1 MGTIDNE
8 ELKSIFSK
16 NILYWLTKRGKT
28 QADLYKRMEVSSATA
43 SDWCNGKKLPR
54 TDKLVEIA
62 SWLMIE
68 LSDLLETKDHSDD
81 TDAASQIIFRL
92 NDDERFRSIVTDIY
106 NASGKELD
114 KIEDY
119 INLVIGAN

>member
-1 MGTIDNE
+1 MTSTDSD
-8 ELKSIFSK
+8 ELKRIFST
-16 NILYWLTKRGKT
+16 NLIYWLSIRGKT

-54 TDKLVEIA
+54 TDKMVDIA

-68 LSDLLETKDHSDD
+68 LSDLLEVKQET
-81 TDAASQIIFRL
+81 TNEANQVLFRMS
-92 NDDERFRSIVTDIY
+92 DDERFRNLVNILNT
-106 NASGKELD
+106 ASNEELD

-119 INLVIGAN
+119 AKLVIGANQ